1 VARGTVQ
8 NRISK
13 LEASGTIVGYTVR
26 LKPQTDTHRIAAL
39 MTIIGY
45 SLNDTII
52 IFDRIREDL
61 RLMKKHSIT
70 EIINHALNV
79 TLSRTLMTS
88 GTTLIVL
95 VALITIGGSSIFGLS
110 LVMIIGVVYGTFSS
124 LFIATPLLI
133 LFQKREDIR
142 AEKLLLN
149 T

>member
-1 VARGTVQ
+1 
-8 NRISK
+8 
-13 LEASGTIVGYTVR
+13 
-26 LKPQTDTHRIAAL
+26 

-61 RLMKKHSIT
+61 RLMRKHSML

-79 TLSRTLMTS
+79 TLSRTIMTS

-95 VALITIGGSSIFGLS
+95 IALITIGGSSIFGLS

-124 LFIATPLLI
+124 LFVAAPI
-133 LFQKREDIR
+133 LVWLQKREEVR
-142 AEKLLLN
+142 AEKLILN